1 MSLARGIQ
9 SALFYYLSC
18 APCTGYAFQRRRRK
32 QARRDRAEKR
42 ALTLDQP
49 DMYRQPDISSTNPHW
64 NEEIAMGP
72 GPPTRGKGKK
82 GPRKTPTG
90 GTQSSTG
97 SYANSDAAPAIRYA
111 TSPTASESTLNDEFW
126 HKQNQRDSEDA
137 WASETVSS
145 RGGPVRQP
153 SSAGS
158 GAGLVV
164 LGRPSTGRSASDSYY
179 HPRAPP
185 VNDYHPPVVSALSP
199 NVGDNHWM
207 LRPPPSAKVMSG
219 ISRSSIRSRSG
230 STTSSRPDTS
240 LQREMSHRHIEE
252 RLKRGETPER
262 PSVSRGNSFTT
273 ITHEKYTKARKAST
287 SSVTLNKA
295 SLDRPSIAE
304 DSDSS
309 ESSIHRHDS
318 GNPLVSISGNAGAG
332 STTKVAL
339 PKNARTTHT
348 AVGSGDSD
356 LARPT
361 PPVRA
366 STDLKKSVRYK
377 ENISEIVRSKT
388 VSKPAP
394 LIVRDSSL
402 NLLQELVSP
411 GALLNSQ
418 FVKSPTLEARIKL
431 PPMNSVEEL
440 QLRSLS
446 PWFPSDDFMAAS
458 SDSES
463 SRDPRTR
470 WSMDI

>member
-64 NEEIAMGP
+64 NEEIALGP
-72 GPPTRGKGKK
+72 GPPTRGKNKK
-82 GPRKTPTG
+82 GPRKTATN

-97 SYANSDAAPAIRYA
+97 SYTNSDAGAAIRYA
-111 TSPTASESTLNDEFW
+111 TSPTASESTLNDEYW
-126 HKQNQRDSEDA
+126 NRRQQREEEDA
-137 WASETVSS
+137 WASETLSS
-145 RGGPVRQP
+145 RGGPARQP

-158 GAGLVV
+158 SAGLVV

-219 ISRSSIRSRSG
+219 KSKSIRSRSG

-240 LQREMSHRHIEE
+240 LQREMSHRQIEE
-252 RLKRGETPER
+252 RLRRGETPDR
-262 PSVSRGNSFTT
+262 PSVSGGNSFTT
-273 ITHEKYTKARKAST
+273 MTNEKYTKARKAST

-304 DSDSS
+304 DSDTS
-309 ESSIHRHDS
+309 EGSINGRHDS
-318 GNPLVSISGNAGAG
+318 GNPLVLISGNAGAG
-332 STTKVAL
+332 STTKVSQTT
-339 PKNARTTHT
+339 RTSPSAIH
-348 AVGSGDSD
+348 SGDSD
-356 LARPT
+356 LERPT

-377 ENISEIVRSKT
+377 ENISEIVRPKT

-431 PPMNSVEEL
+431 PPINSIEEL

-463 SRDPRTR
+463 SRDLRSR

>member
-9 SALFYYLSC
+9 SALFFYLSC

-64 NEEIAMGP
+64 NEEIALGP
-72 GPPTRGKGKK
+72 GPPTRGKNKK
-82 GPRKTPTG
+82 GPRKTTTT

-97 SYANSDAAPAIRYA
+97 SYTNSDPGAAIRCA
-111 TSPTASESTLNDEFW
+111 TSPTASESTLNDEYW
-126 HKQNQRDSEDA
+126 SRRQRDDEDA
-137 WASETVSS
+137 WVSETLSS
-145 RGGPVRQP
+145 RGGPARQP

-158 GAGLVV
+158 SAGLVV

-219 ISRSSIRSRSG
+219 KSRSIRSRSG

-240 LQREMSHRHIEE
+240 LQREMSHRQIEE
-252 RLKRGETPER
+252 RLRRGETPDR
-262 PSVSRGNSFTT
+262 SSVSRGNSFTT
-273 ITHEKYTKARKAST
+273 ITNEN
-287 SSVTLNKA
+287 LE
-295 SLDRPSIAE
+295 RPSIAE

-309 ESSIHRHDS
+309 EGSIHGRHDS

-332 STTKVAL
+332 STTKVSQS
-339 PKNARTTHT
+339 RTSPCAIH
-348 AVGSGDSD
+348 SGDSE
-356 LARPT
+356 LERPA

-366 STDLKKSVRYK
+366 STDFKKSVRYK
-377 ENISEIVRSKT
+377 ENVHEIVRCKT

-394 LIVRDSSL
+394 LMVRDSSL

-431 PPMNSVEEL
+431 PPINYIEEL

-446 PWFPSDDFMAAS
+446 PWFPSDDYMAAS

-463 SRDPRTR
+463 SRDLRSR